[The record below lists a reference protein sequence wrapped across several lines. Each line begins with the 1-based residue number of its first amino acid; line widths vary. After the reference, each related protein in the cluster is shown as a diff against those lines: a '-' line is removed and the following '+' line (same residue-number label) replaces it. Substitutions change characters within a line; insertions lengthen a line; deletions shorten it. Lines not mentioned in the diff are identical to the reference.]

1 MAKKTKKELNLEKSL
16 DEYYKVASEARKNCK
31 DYLKWAVKKYGKKET
46 DNNGKI
52 VFRLEFDTEY
62 DDQNISVA
70 YDGGAHPEYASNLY
84 SEVYSVSVCLDDI
97 TLDIEDS
104 SQYEFDRV
112 ETADLLVICET
123 IQKSVIP
130 SLNEDKD
137 EY

>member
-16 DEYYKVASEARKNCK
+16 EEYYKAASEARKNCK

-46 DNNGKI
+46 DNYGKI